1 LGCKIIIVYSHNRWQ
16 NDTDKGKPDSRRVLE
31 QSGDSGEDNDENISY
46 MNGIMDN
53 KFHLEIF
60 VVDGFQ
66 ILILLMNYVKNKN
79 LILMENT
86 ESVLLH

>member
-1 LGCKIIIVYSHNRWQ
+1 
-16 NDTDKGKPDSRRVLE
+16 
-31 QSGDSGEDNDENISY
+31 